1 MEDVLLKLKELD
13 MKIVNRGNKRLG
25 YEENDEIVSV
35 DWLLTLIDELVD
47 EVDGLEERYED
58 LQSDV
63 DEYYVLRRDAIEDYE

>member
-1 MEDVLLKLKELD
+1 MEDVILKLKELD
-13 MKIVNRGNKRLG
+13 MKIVNRGNNRLG
-25 YEENDEIVSV
+25 YEENDEMVSV

-63 DEYYVLRRDAIEDYE
+63 DEYYVLRRDAIDDYE